1 MYKKKIFFDYSK
13 HIIKDICTQEKKNHY
28 QIQNLIVFNNF
39 CLKDQLLPKYTEYA
53 HTIMQ

>member
-1 MYKKKIFFDYSK
+1 MYKKKFFFDYSK
-13 HIIKDICTQEKKNHY
+13 HTIKDICTQEKKNHY